1 MQPFSED
8 FLERWEH
15 IINEVNKTD
24 VPIECIKKIVIK
36 LDNKRQ
42 KTINMN
48 TLKKQGLD
56 WEEIEVVVN
65 RTLASFGDS
74 IYSVD
79 FVVDAGAV
87 AKLIQPET
95 DKLLKSL

>member
-8 FLERWEH
+8 FLDRWEH

-36 LDNKRQ
+36 LESKKQ

-56 WEEIEVVVN
+56 
-65 RTLASFGDS
+65 
-74 IYSVD
+74 
-79 FVVDAGAV
+79 VDAQV
-87 AKLIQPET
+87 AA
-95 DKLLKSL
+95 SH